1 MRLINYLRVNT
12 HYTRSINLERD
23 SEEDSSACTY
33 IPTHRA
39 VQTLNRVVNTINT
52 KEAPRAWALVGP
64 YGSGKSAFGLFLSQ
78 LLGNPESVTWQHAM
92 NVLKSADE
100 SLANKITNKLTGT
113 EGYCCINLT
122 GSSEALSKRLTKAM
136 LTSAQVFFW

>member
-1 MRLINYLRVNT
+1 MRLINLLKVNT

-23 SEEDSSACTY
+23 SEGDSSACTY

-39 VQTLNRVVNTINT
+39 VQTLSRVVDTINT

-78 LLGNPESVTWQHAM
+78 LLGNPRSATWQNAM
-92 NVLKSADE
+92 NVLKNADE
-100 SLANKITNKLTGT
+100 SLAKKITQELTRT
-113 EGYCCINLT
+113 HRN
-122 GSSEALSKRLTKAM
+122 
-136 LTSAQVFFW
+136 